1 MTDTHTLEDLD
12 LTRIH
17 LLGIGGAGQNAL
29 ADLLVDMGYSLSG
42 SDLKLSATTE
52 ALARR
57 GVTVYE
63 GQRAENLN
71 NVTVV
76 VTTAAANE
84 NNPEIQEARRKG
96 LPVLQNAEMVGL
108 LLNQKRLLS
117 VAGTHGKTTTT
128 GLVAFLLEKAGLDP
142 TFYIGGVSTDLG
154 VAGKAGKGE
163 YAALESDEYAR
174 RFLNYRPEAAVITN
188 VEPDHLDYYGTW
200 EALQA
205 AFATFAGNIRPGGQL
220 YICADDAGAVALK
233 ETAQTGAEI
242 FTYGLGPADWQATEV
257 QPNAKGGHDF
267 SLKFRGDVLG
277 TVELG
282 LAGVHNV
289 RNATGALAMVLTAAP
304 QVTPEIFIKLAGQY
318 RGTARRFELKGEAEG
333 VTVID
338 DYAHHP
344 TEIRATLAAARARF
358 GPRRLVA
365 LFQPHTYTRT
375 KALVDEFAGAFDEAD
390 LVALMEIFPARET
403 DTLGVSTGDILDRM
417 GHGGKLAEPLTHA
430 NAASTLNALM
440 REGDV
445 LLTLGAGDV
454 WKVGE
459 QVLKA
464 RAGKQGL

>member
-1 MTDTHTLEDLD
+1 MDLA
-12 LTRIH
+12 RIH

-29 ADLLVDMGYSLSG
+29 ADLLVDMGYTLSG

-57 GVTVYE
+57 GVTIYQ
-63 GQRAENLN
+63 GQQAENLN
-71 NVTVV
+71 NATVV
-76 VTTAAANE
+76 VTTAAASE
-84 NNPEIQEARRKG
+84 SNPEIQEARRKG

-108 LLNQKRLLS
+108 LLNPKRLLA

-128 GLVAFLLEKAGLDP
+128 GLIAFLLEKAGLDP

-154 VAGKAGKGE
+154 VAGKAGKGA

-205 AFATFAGNIRPGGQL
+205 AFAAFAGNIRPGGKL
-220 YICADDAGAVALK
+220 YLCADDAGAAGLK
-233 ETAQTGAEI
+233 NTVKTEAEI
-242 FTYGLGPADWQATEV
+242 YTYGLGPADWQATEV
-257 QPNAKGGHDF
+257 RPNARGGHDF
-267 SLKFRGDVLG
+267 KLNFRGETLG
-277 TVELG
+277 KVALG

-289 RNATGALAMVLTAAP
+289 RNATGALAMVITAAP
-304 QVTPEIFIKLAGQY
+304 QVASETFLKLAGEY
-318 RGTARRFELKGEAEG
+318 RGTARRFELKGEAG
-333 VTVID
+333 GITVID

-358 GPRRLVA
+358 GNRRLVA

-375 KALVDEFAGAFDEAD
+375 KALRDEFAGAFEEAD

-403 DTLGVSTGDILDRM
+403 DTLGVSTSDILARM
-417 GHGGKLAEPLTHA
+417 AHGSKLAEPLTHA
-430 NAASTLNALM
+430 NAAPTLNALLKG
-440 REGDV
+440 GDV

-454 WKVGE
+454 WKVGD
-459 QVLKA
+459 QILA
-464 RAGKQGL
+464 MRAGKQGL